1 MNASLLVTL
10 EILAVVV
17 APLLVLYLRGDWPLR
32 RTVPCMVGIPVL
44 WYFTYAPLHEL
55 SHVAGTYL
63 AGGRVTYVRLIPP
76 FWAGQFG
83 RAWITPVGLK
93 ANWQWLTMTSAPYV
107 LDVACVVAGF
117 FLLHKRFVRRP
128 FVLGFTFMLLCLRP
142 AFDLVCET
150 VALAM
155 GGRGDLYHIEKT
167 IGGFAVWSL
176 LAASLAVSAFAI
188 AAVLR
193 RYGKGSE
200 AGETDGV

>member
-17 APLLVLYLRGDWPLR
+17 TPLLVLYLRGEWLLR

-76 FWAGQFG
+76 FWTGQFG
-83 RAWITPVGLK
+83 HAWITPVGLQ
-93 ANWQWLTMTSAPYV
+93 AGWQWLVMTSAPYV
-107 LDVACVVAGF
+107 LDVVCVVAGY
-117 FLLHKRFVRRP
+117 LLLRKRFFTRP

-150 VALAM
+150 VALGM
-155 GGRGDLYHIEKT
+155 GLRGDLYHLEKT
-167 IGGFAVWSL
+167 IGGFAIWSL
-176 LAASLAVSAFAI
+176 LSVSIAISAFAI
-188 AAVLR
+188 VAVLR
-193 RYGKGSE
+193 RYGKVSGD
-200 AGETDGV
+200 AQAVRV